1 MCFILETP
9 RKVRKLLT
17 ERDFQEREERECIG
31 IKGYKGIMERKGIN
45 WWRAKKNNTGREK

>member
-1 MCFILETP
+1 MCFILKTP

-31 IKGYKGIMERKGIN
+31 TKGYKGIMEQKGVN
-45 WWRAKKNNTGREK
+45 WWRKKDTGREK